1 MEQATQTPALV
12 AGSEAHKEEI
22 KANFNNKVDVVET
35 SFHFRKVVDP
45 ETKIETK
52 RNSVVLPLPTP
63 SVEGLIDII
72 QTGGKQLD
80 LLLEA
85 ARDVVVDIARDY
97 INNNEDANAGNFP
110 YSILSWEA
118 IANLPKAERRGGGI
132 SKEVWED
139 FAKDYIAVMPSLINK
154 DIKAVETAAKLF
166 LTKFSTIKTNKK
178 VLEKLRDYLAV
189 YINNTTRGEEFVECV
204 DWLTKKIDNL
214 LETGDQALLDA
225 L

>member
-1 MEQATQTPALV
+1 MEQATQNQVV
-12 AGSEAHKEEI
+12 AGSDEHKAEI

-35 SFHFRKVVDP
+35 AFHFRKVVDP
-45 ETKIETK
+45 DTKIETK

-85 ARDVVVDIARDY
+85 ARDVVVDIAREF
-97 INNNEDANAGNFP
+97 INSNEDANATNFP
-110 YSILSWEA
+110 YDILSWEK

-132 SKEVWED
+132 SKETWEE
-139 FAKDYIAVMPSLINK
+139 FAKDYIAIMPALINK
-154 DIKAVETAAKLF
+154 DLAAVTTASKLF
-166 LTKFSTIKTNKK
+166 LTKFATIKSNKK

-204 DWLTKKIDNL
+204 DWLNKKIETL
-214 LETGDQALLDA
+214 LVTGDQALLEA